1 MTLTETQV
9 FELARRLQEELYQD
23 DVRDL
28 YTELSII
35 GRMGSDTLMV
45 VVKDVH
51 DDKKTVF
58 WSRVYDDNTLE
69 GLEEMWRVDINEF
82 GRKR

>member
-1 MTLTETQV
+1 M
-9 FELARRLQEELYQD
+9 D
-23 DVRDL
+23 
-28 YTELSII
+28 
-35 GRMGSDTLMV
+35 SDTLMV

-69 GLEEMWRVDINEF
+69 GLEEMWRHDINEF
-82 GRKR
+82 WRKR